1 MRIVH
6 HSPDLLIVAEDAR
19 GLRTCGGVVAA
30 FGAALLATGLR
41 INSLPEDIAGS
52 LTFLIGVLFLVLPSI
67 STFYFNRGEK
77 RLVIARRRPFTRDSG
92 YDEYPL
98 RDVVAVRADE
108 SRSGDGESTWRIVVA
123 LADGR
128 RIPFT
133 SYYTSGYPAKAAM
146 AARIAG
152 FLGVETNPPLP
163 SGAGSPY
170 AIVRASRGVSVAL
183 ALAFVAFGAVFGGI
197 GVVRLTAEYRRL
209 GTWQPVEATV
219 LNKRVDVR
227 YDSDGNTY
235 RPEITYRYFVN
246 DQAYT
251 STHTLPLNES
261 RSGRWAYRIIQRFA
275 VGGRYTA
282 WYDPANP
289 SDAFIVR
296 SHSIIA
302 PVFTAIGVVVTLG
315 GCFAVVGAL
324 RRTV

>member
-1 MRIVH
+1 VRIVH
-6 HSPDLLIVAEDAR
+6 HSPDLLIVAEDALGMR
-19 GLRTCGGVVAA
+19 VCGGVVAA
-30 FGAALLATGLR
+30 AGAALAATGLR
-41 INSLPEDIAGS
+41 VSSLPAQIAGV
-52 LTFLIGVLFLVLPSI
+52 LMFVIGLLFLVLPSM

-77 RLVIARRRPFTRDSG
+77 RLVISRRRPFTRAGG

-108 SRSGDGESTWRIVVA
+108 SKSDEGGSTWRIVVA

-128 RIPFT
+128 TIPFT

-152 FLGVETNPPLP
+152 FLGAETNPPLP

-170 AIVRASRGVSVAL
+170 AIVRSSRWVSVGL
-183 ALAFVAFGAVFGGI
+183 ALAFVAFGAVFGGF

-209 GTWQPVEATV
+209 ASWQPVEATV
-219 LNKRVDVR
+219 LHKRVDVR

-246 DQAYT
+246 DRAFT
-251 STHTLPLNES
+251 STHTLPVNES
-261 RSGRWAYRIIQRFA
+261 RSGRWAYRVIERFK

-302 PVFTAIGVVVTLG
+302 PVFTAIGVIVTLG
-315 GCFAVVGAL
+315 GCIAVVGSL